1 LVKPL
6 IESSFAD
13 GTSFTINSCDSR
25 KILFNNRST
34 DVNYI
39 STYDWE
45 FNLGDKKVF
54 FNTRDVEF
62 TFPERGTY
70 MGKMILNK
78 DEVKLVDSKHV
89 YEPGRVLTFDKR
101 GKCKELNVEIYDELG
116 NRYELEWYKNIR
128 ADNIWNIW
136 DDGWEHDPNP
146 LPKILDIISS
156 VPPTYVTIYI

>member
-1 LVKPL
+1 MTYIQDIDVNSL
-6 IESSFAD
+6 IENEGDLEIFLMYD
-13 GTSFTINSCDSR
+13 TDDNIEKINMIWN
-25 KILFNNRST
+25 KF
-34 DVNYI
+34 
-39 STYDWE
+39 
-45 FNLGDKKVF
+45 
-54 FNTRDVEF
+54 
-62 TFPERGTY
+62 
-70 MGKMILNK
+70 KMVLNK